1 MINYD
6 EIFNWCAELLWWLA
20 PIIGLTYKELNVWI
34 FVIIEPIVFFIML
47 GIIIKLRRDVKQLKL
62 KANGQKIYT

>member
-1 MINYD
+1 MMNYD

-47 GIIIKLRRDVKQLKL
+47 GIIIKLRRDVKRLKL
-62 KANGQKIYT
+62 KANG

>member
-1 MINYD
+1 MMNYD

-47 GIIIKLRRDVKQLKL
+47 GIIIKLRREVKQLKL
-62 KANGQKIYT
+62 KANG

>member
-1 MINYD
+1 MMNYD

-62 KANGQKIYT
+62 KANG

>member
-62 KANGQKIYT
+62 KANG